1 METRICVDGRKR
13 RFLNT
18 MTSWLH
24 IGSRLALR
32 HSYDS
37 EEADLFKYGG
47 KVSVFENTRLSVDGR
62 IRFENAI
69 RVDAILF
76 LNTEKKNPFSKIL
89 GYILTGP
96 KYTPITNKYV

>member
-1 METRICVDGRKR
+1 METRISVDGRKR

-37 EEADLFKYGG
+37 EGADLFKYGG
-47 KVSVFENTRLSVDGR
+47 KVSVSENTRLSVDGR
-62 IRFENAI
+62 IRFENATCGRNSFFKYGEKNI
-69 RVDAILF
+69 RF
-76 LNTEKKNPFSKIL
+76 R
-89 GYILTGP
+89 
-96 KYTPITNKYV
+96 KYSATY